1 MKKKIKIKRI
11 QIEVELRSK
20 NSEHYL
26 SRNPDAERL
35 GASVAVQLRVLVPLC
50 RERRKC
56 RESATVHEAEV
67 E

>member
-1 MKKKIKIKRI
+1 MKKKMKIKRI
-11 QIEVELRSK
+11 QIELRSK